1 MNTLS
6 PFGKAIQL
14 TKSICDPLFTTTNI
28 TTTNKSHSKNVYS
41 FQRTEEN
48 IESDEDTPGLSQAE
62 IDNTAEDRKNLI
74 KARQDNFRLNA
85 EVKFLKSL
93 LDQKTRIIEAQATTL
108 KTIQDELSRAN
119 QVLTHLSNN

>member
-28 TTTNKSHSKNVYS
+28 TT
-41 FQRTEEN
+41 
-48 IESDEDTPGLSQAE
+48 IESDEDTPGLSQVD

>member
-28 TTTNKSHSKNVYS
+28 TT
-41 FQRTEEN
+41 
-48 IESDEDTPGLSQAE
+48 IESDEDTPGLSQVD

-93 LDQKTRIIEAQATTL
+93 LDQKNKDHWGTSHDSENNSGRIIQSQSSA
-108 KTIQDELSRAN
+108 DPP
-119 QVLTHLSNN
+119 V